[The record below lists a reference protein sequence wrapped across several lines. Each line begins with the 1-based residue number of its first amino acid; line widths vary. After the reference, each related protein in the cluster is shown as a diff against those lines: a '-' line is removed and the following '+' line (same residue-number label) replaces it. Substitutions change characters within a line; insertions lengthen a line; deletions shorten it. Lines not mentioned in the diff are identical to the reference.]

1 MIPRYRGQLTRDI
14 SNLSADNAKDILSEE
29 SEQLVE
35 ESPPIVEDIPLDVVE
50 DNPAEDDKDKPTDA
64 NNLVRRIALLLIL
77 YIQCHFN
84 LFFISS
90 NSFYGRLKESNY
102 YLVLFSYK
110 NLFSTF

>member
-1 MIPRYRGQLTRDI
+1 MKCYFRSMIPRYRGQLTRDI

-77 YIQCHFN
+77 YFQCN
-84 LFFISS
+84 LICFLS
-90 NSFYGRLKESNY
+90 
-102 YLVLFSYK
+102 VQTLFMED
-110 NLFSTF
+110 

>member
-1 MIPRYRGQLTRDI
+1 MKCYFRSMIPRYRGQLTRDI

-77 YIQCHFN
+77 YFQCHFN
-84 LFFISS
+84 LFLS
-90 NSFYGRLKESNY
+90 
-102 YLVLFSYK
+102 VQTLFMED
-110 NLFSTF
+110 

>member
-50 DNPAEDDKDKPTDA
+50 DNPAEDD
-64 NNLVRRIALLLIL
+64 
-77 YIQCHFN
+77 
-84 LFFISS
+84 
-90 NSFYGRLKESNY
+90 
-102 YLVLFSYK
+102 
-110 NLFSTF
+110 